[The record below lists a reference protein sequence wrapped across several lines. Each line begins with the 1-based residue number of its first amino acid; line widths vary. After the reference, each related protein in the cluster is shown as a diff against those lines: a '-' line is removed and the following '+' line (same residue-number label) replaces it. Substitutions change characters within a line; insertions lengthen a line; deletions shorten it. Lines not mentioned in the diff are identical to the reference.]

1 MIRVFIH
8 FLWESTNLT
17 PKQESASLLT
27 SRMTALLAT
36 PESVLAQ
43 EGTMMTPTRAEMKQ
57 HARLKMEKNTSKPWG
72 TSLCSEKR

>member
-27 SRMTALLAT
+27 SRMTAN
-36 PESVLAQ
+36 SRIGF
-43 EGTMMTPTRAEMKQ
+43 GTGGPPDDFNTGGNDAKQ
-57 HARLKMEKNTSKPWG
+57 KPDNGEKHIKVIG
-72 TSLCSEKR
+72 YILVQ